1 MEEHNVV
8 NKSNDL
14 NIINYKD
21 FERLCMKDC
30 GLNVYAQF
38 RYIVNFFI
46 ENRNQK
52 DSYFIDT
59 KDAFVND
66 DLLSSFNG
74 FCTIPLETFK
84 NVNRFI
90 VFVDANDPED
100 SYFNEIEAN
109 IPSSINPTHVC
120 ILSDNVSVVNEC
132 FRSLK
137 EINPNLRLVNVTNEF
152 NVSTELTNKVLKRIS
167 RFPNF
172 CIADYCKELSYNFND
187 LNDYSFYKRF
197 DEIVDEILEKSK
209 SHIVYFGGQ
218 YLTKEETIYKLIVTE
233 CSLRNNNFKFYI
245 EDESSTE
252 MALRISSCLFDP
264 KHQLVEDVVSFIENF
279 PKICLELRGSSILTN
294 FISECNLT
302 LKLKYVPLNTLD
314 KKYVKVNKVKSNQI
328 KVVSVNSLFNLES
341 DDVGSNI
348 EQEMKLRELIKS
360 LYEVLELN
368 SGIIDLTNLVFFE
381 LDGITNVGYN
391 QDYDIDIKCSTHCA
405 GLPVIQRRITD
416 FDSLHKFM
424 YLPVFAN
431 GGTYIKNLANK
442 TGGRF
447 NATYGRVRNNVR
459 KNTSIV
465 KYTDLVFSDEFLLFP
480 NSLFLLGMSNKSN
493 RIFRESIRKEL
504 TNILDLDK
512 VRNRVDSF
520 GCFNKISNNILEI

>member
-1 MEEHNVV
+1 MEEPSM

-21 FERLCMKDC
+21 FERLCSKTYN
-30 GLNVYAQF
+30 LNVYSQF
-38 RYIVNFFI
+38 KYIVNFFI

-52 DSYFIDT
+52 ESYFVDC

-74 FCTIPLETFK
+74 FCVIPLGAFK
-84 NVNRFI
+84 NVNKFI
-90 VFVDANDPED
+90 VFVDVNDPED
-100 SYFNEIEAN
+100 SYFNEVEAN
-109 IPSSINPTHVC
+109 IPSSIEPTHVC
-120 ILSDNVSVVNEC
+120 ILSDNVTLVNEA
-132 FRSLK
+132 FRTLK

-152 NVSTELTNKVLKRIS
+152 NVSSELTNKVLNRIS

-218 YLTKEETIYKLIVTE
+218 YLTKEETIYKLLVTE

-245 EDESSTE
+245 EDENVTE

-264 KHQLVEDVVSFIENF
+264 KHQLVEDVVSFVENF
-279 PKICLELRGSSILTN
+279 PKICLELRGNSILTN
-294 FISECNLT
+294 FISECSLT
-302 LKLKYVPLNTLD
+302 LKLKYVTLNTLD
-314 KKYVKVNKVKSNQI
+314 KKSVKVNKVKSNQI
-328 KVVSVNSLFNLES
+328 KVVSINSLFNLES
-341 DDVGSNI
+341 SDVESNI
-348 EQEMKLRELIKS
+348 AEEMRLRELIKS
-360 LYEVLELN
+360 LYEILELK

-381 LDGITNVGYN
+381 LDGIVNVGYN
-391 QDYDIDIKCSTHCA
+391 EGYEIDIKCSTHCA
-405 GLPVIQRRITD
+405 GLPVIQRRIND
-416 FDSLHKFM
+416 FDSLNKFM

-442 TGGRF
+442 TGGKF
-447 NATYGRVRNNVR
+447 DATYGRVRNNVR
-459 KNTSIV
+459 KNTSVV
-465 KYTDLVFSDEFLLFP
+465 KYTDLVFSDEFLVFP
-480 NSLFLLGMSNKSN
+480 NSLFLLGMSSKSN
-493 RIFRESIRKEL
+493 RIFRENIKREL
-504 TNILDLDK
+504 VNILDLDK
-512 VRNRVDSF
+512 VRDKVDSF